1 MGVLGNACRMRATEC
16 TLAAKAAAWRGD
28 QSLKAMYLTLAQQWL
43 DIAIIGDAADQE
55 RELERELAEAELMLD
70 DARNAYV
77 DLRMTPGAFSKR
89 ATR

>member
-1 MGVLGNACRMRATEC
+1 MRATEC

-70 DARNAYV
+70 DAPRKRSRRLSV
-77 DLRMTPGAFSKR
+77 KPRFSR
-89 ATR
+89 HS

>member
-1 MGVLGNACRMRATEC
+1 MGILGNTCRMRATEC

-55 RELERELAEAELMLD
+55 RELAEAELMLD
-70 DARNAYV
+70 EARNAYV
-77 DLRMTPGAFSKR
+77 DSRMTAGAFSKR
-89 ATR
+89 AAR

>member
-1 MGVLGNACRMRATEC
+1 MGILGNTCRMRATEC

-70 DARNAYV
+70 DAPRKRPRRLSV
-77 DLRMTPGAFSKR
+77 KPRFSR
-89 ATR
+89 HS

>member
-1 MGVLGNACRMRATEC
+1 MRATEC

-70 DARNAYV
+70 DAARKRPRRLSV
-77 DLRMTPGAFSKR
+77 KPRFSR
-89 ATR
+89 HS

>member
-1 MGVLGNACRMRATEC
+1 MRATEC

-70 DARNAYV
+70 DAPRKRPRRLSV
-77 DLRMTPGAFSKR
+77 KPRFSR
-89 ATR
+89 HS

>member
-1 MGVLGNACRMRATEC
+1 MGILGNTCRMRATEC

-70 DARNAYV
+70 EARNAYV
-77 DLRMTPGAFSKR
+77 DSRMTAGAFSKR
-89 ATR
+89 AAR

>member
-1 MGVLGNACRMRATEC
+1 MRATEC

-77 DLRMTPGAFSKR
+77 DSRMTPGAFSKR
-89 ATR
+89 ATRRSIP